1 VSDESERL
9 PPLTDAE
16 RSYRKR
22 RRHRTGAVHIGLDL
36 APDVL
41 DQMIDR
47 GIISERDAL
56 DRRKVSVALEAKL
69 PELFRSWRTCSARML
84 KGTSAIGAV
93 ADGRPAIGQVAD

>member
-1 VSDESERL
+1 VSNESERL

-16 RSYRKR
+16 RSYRR
-22 RRHRTGAVHIGLDL
+22 RRQRTGAVHIGLDL

-56 DRRKVSVALEAKL
+56 DRRKVSVALEAEL
-69 PELFRSWRTCSARML
+69 PELFVGVDAQKDVRYWCCCRRSACN
-84 KGTSAIGAV
+84 
-93 ADGRPAIGQVAD
+93 RPSR

>member
-1 VSDESERL
+1 VSDDPERL
-9 PPLTDAE
+9 TPLTDAE
-16 RSYRKR
+16 RSVRKR
-22 RRHRTGAVHIGLDL
+22 RRQRAGAIHISLDL
-36 APDVL
+36 VPAVL
-41 DQMIDR
+41 GEMIDR

-69 PELFRSWRTCSARML
+69 PELFRSWQTCSARML